1 METLFWHDYETFG
14 VDPRRDRPCQFG
26 GVRTDHDL
34 NEIGTPVQWYC
45 KPAPDFLPDPVSC
58 AITGITPQ
66 YALQQGV
73 DEVTFCANILGEM
86 AEPGTCNVGYNSLRF
101 DDEVTRNLLYRNFH
115 DAYEREW
122 KQGNSRWD
130 LIDVLRMTQAL
141 RPEGI
146 VWPLQEDGSPS
157 FRLEALTAANGIEH
171 TDAHD
176 AVADVRVTL
185 AMARLLKQKQPKLY
199 DWLFQLRSKHRVL
212 PLLDLVKQEPVL
224 HVSRMFAANRGCL
237 AVVLPLCRHPVNA
250 NGIVVADLQSDPRA
264 WMQLDVDTM
273 RERLFK
279 RREDRVEGEVRVPLK
294 TVHINRCPALAPMK
308 VLNDEACE
316 RNGIDLAMVQ
326 QHREQLLAVKDLAT
340 RVQQV
345 FRESEYVAATDPD
358 LMLYGGSFFG
368 DSDKRLMQRIRQSR
382 PDALAAFTHELH
394 DPRLP
399 ELLFRYRARNFP
411 HTLAAGEQQRW
422 HEHCRKRLLG
432 EVAGAGV
439 SLMEFERLLLAE
451 AERLGPDLQH
461 QLRSYAQAIAA
472 QCGLAL
478 PATSSPA
485 PA

>member
-1 METLFWHDYETFG
+1 
-14 VDPRRDRPCQFG
+14 
-26 GVRTDHDL
+26 
-34 NEIGTPVQWYC
+34 
-45 KPAPDFLPDPVSC
+45 
-58 AITGITPQ
+58 
-66 YALQQGV
+66 
-73 DEVTFCANILGEM
+73 
-86 AEPGTCNVGYNSLRF
+86 
-101 DDEVTRNLLYRNFH
+101 
-115 DAYEREW
+115 
-122 KQGNSRWD
+122 
-130 LIDVLRMTQAL
+130 
-141 RPEGI
+141 
-146 VWPLQEDGSPS
+146 
-157 FRLEALTAANGIEH
+157 
-171 TDAHD
+171 
-176 AVADVRVTL
+176 
-185 AMARLLKQKQPKLY
+185 
-199 DWLFQLRSKHRVL
+199 
-212 PLLDLVKQEPVL
+212 
-224 HVSRMFAANRGCL
+224 
-237 AVVLPLCRHPVNA
+237 
-250 NGIVVADLQSDPRA
+250 
-264 WMQLDVDTM
+264 
-273 RERLFK
+273 
-279 RREDRVEGEVRVPLK
+279 
-294 TVHINRCPALAPMK
+294 MK

-316 RNGIDLAMVQ
+316 RNGIDVAMVQ